1 MKNIVFLGTKDFA
14 AKILEKL
21 IKKHIHITHVF
32 TKPDEK
38 MGRGQKFKT
47 QPVKTIS
54 TKYNINTHTYNS
66 INSNDAIEKIKE
78 INPEIILMVEYGEK
92 LLETV
97 FQIPRYGIINIHPS
111 ILPHL
116 RGATPIEHAILLG
129 KKETGVSII
138 KINKKIDA
146 GVILHSA
153 RCNIS
158 NDETYKSLSK
168 KLTHLSYKTFIETLK
183 NIKTNTTVETIQ
195 NDNNATYTKKF
206 DKTFYKINWNDS
218 AITINRKIRS
228 TFDTKKHH
236 TIIKNTEI
244 KIIKTKAL
252 IQTCKLS
259 LPGKIINITQFGI
272 DVATKNNIL
281 RIKDIQIPGKN
292 INSIKNI
299 LNSKKDLFKI
309 GDVFE

>member
-21 IKKHIHITHVF
+21 IKKNIHITHVF

-38 MGRGQKFKT
+38 MGRGQKLKK
-47 QPVKTIS
+47 QPVKYVS
-54 TKYNINTHTYNS
+54 TEYKIHTHTYSS
-66 INSNDAIEKIKE
+66 INSKDAIETIKH

-92 LLETV
+92 LLEAILE
-97 FQIPRYGIINIHPS
+97 IPSYGIINIHPS

-116 RGATPIEHAILLG
+116 RGATPIEHAIILG
-129 KKETGVSII
+129 EKETGISII
-138 KINKKIDA
+138 KINKNIDA
-146 GVILHSA
+146 GAILNSV
-153 RCNIS
+153 RCNI
-158 NDETYKSLSK
+158 NNNETYKSLSK
-168 KLTHLSYKTFIETLK
+168 KLVNLSYKILIKTL
-183 NIKTNTTVETIQ
+183 NSIKTNTAVEKIQ
-195 NDNNATYTKKF
+195 NDTNATYTKKL
-206 DKTFYKINWNDS
+206 DKSFYKINWNDS

-228 TFDTKKHH
+228 TFDVKKHY
-236 TIIKNTEI
+236 TTIKNTEI

-252 IQTCKLS
+252 IHRHTLMH
-259 LPGKIINITQFGI
+259 PGKITNITHFGI
-272 DVATKNNIL
+272 DVATKTNIL
-281 RIKDIQIPGKN
+281 RIKEIQIPGKN